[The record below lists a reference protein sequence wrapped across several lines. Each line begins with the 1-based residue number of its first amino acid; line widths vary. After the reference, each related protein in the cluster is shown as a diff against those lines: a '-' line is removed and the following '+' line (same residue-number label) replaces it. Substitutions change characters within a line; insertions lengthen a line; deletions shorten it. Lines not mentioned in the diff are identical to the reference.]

1 MGIHI
6 ESTRFSQD
14 INMKLIFSS
23 LITVTLLF
31 FSQCEAQ
38 HGIRVKKMEKL
49 PLLFGNWKEDT
60 KNQEGFEKLTNELK
74 YLYPVGSNPSEM
86 KIVYL
91 ERIGAY
97 AIFGQANGIMEQSGK
112 YFRWPIRRYFTN
124 PMPKK
129 STRLGDMKLKGEVDG
144 DKLHINVSDPNS
156 RKEVLTITLWAQ
168 EVRRAKGLTLTYK
181 NPKTGTTAQTYYTD
195 I

>member
-1 MGIHI
+1 
-6 ESTRFSQD
+6 
-14 INMKLIFSS
+14 
-23 LITVTLLF
+23 
-31 FSQCEAQ
+31 
-38 HGIRVKKMEKL
+38 
-49 PLLFGNWKEDT
+49 
-60 KNQEGFEKLTNELK
+60 
-74 YLYPVGSNPSEM
+74 M

-91 ERIGAY
+91 EKIGAY
-97 AIFGQANGIMEQSGK
+97 AIFGHANGIMEQSGK
-112 YFRWPIRRYFTN
+112 YFIWPIRRYFTN

-144 DKLHINVSDPNS
+144 DKLHIHVSDPNS
-156 RKEVLTITLWAQ
+156 REEVLTITLWAQ